1 MDKQIFLKG
10 HCVMTIFATSC
21 IFSDIFPVNSMLMN
35 LAANVFYSSGVSSL
49 TSQDAL
55 SLLDQVGISEFC
67 IFSCFSFYD
76 VCLQSTGGCIL
87 ESSRIS
93 DYP

>member
-1 MDKQIFLKG
+1 MINAQGMKGTFLFIYTFTYKREIMDKQIFLKG

-55 SLLDQVGISEFC
+55 SLLDQVGIVL
-67 IFSCFSFYD
+67 I
-76 VCLQSTGGCIL
+76 
-87 ESSRIS
+87 
-93 DYP
+93 